1 MRNSKV
7 HWFQTDNG
15 DIHAVVAHRSRVIS
29 PLKLR
34 GVLDAKSIFQ
44 QSLYLSVRDMDVESG
59 EGISIKVIL
68 DTKVS
73 PPKSE
78 NEILDLLP
86 PKIAGKILN
95 VDIVGCH
102 DISEALNETGG
113 VENHD
118 FLSRRLRE
126 MMKNLNE
133 LAPLD
138 STGRKLLMLKARRH
152 LMERDLFPVFEND
165 PALSAQLLNWSR
177 SALYGHATPAKNLQD
192 GVRRVLGIDQ
202 SLILSIGLS
211 IQKSFKIEKG
221 LKKYLDSYIRRS
233 VYVASVAEYVSSE
246 TSVKHDRETIYL
258 SGMLHNFGELVLM
271 QISPTLYR
279 HIVAYMKVNPG
290 HNSEC
295 VQRHILRMTYADI
308 GVVLGEQWEL
318 PAGIL
323 GVMSNGQLS
332 SITDVNSGDDKIIAF
347 SQEWLARNGLIGIR
361 AECDYQGIDDQ
372 LDLSDARIEKLS
384 SRFYSGLDYS
394 NALISSLSS

>member
-7 HWFQTDNG
+7 HWFQTNNG
-15 DIHAVVAHRSRVIS
+15 DIHAVVVHRSRIIS

-34 GVLDAKSIFQ
+34 GVLDAKSVFQ

-68 DTKVS
+68 DSAVS
-73 PPKSE
+73 TPKSE

-86 PKIAGKILN
+86 PKISKKILSVN
-95 VDIVGCH
+95 VVGRH
-102 DISEALNETGG
+102 DISEAFNETSG

-126 MMKNLNE
+126 MMRNLNE

-177 SALYGHATPAKNLQD
+177 SALYCNASPAKNLQD
-192 GVRRVLGIDQ
+192 AVRRVLGIDQ

-221 LKKYLDSYIRRS
+221 LKTYLDSYIRRS

-271 QISPTLYR
+271 QISPALYR
-279 HIVAYMKVNPG
+279 HIVTYLKVNPG
-290 HNSEC
+290 HNSEY

-318 PAGIL
+318 PSGIL
-323 GVMSNGQLS
+323 GVMSNGQLG

-347 SQEWLARNGLIGIR
+347 SQEWLARNDLIGVR
-361 AECDYQGIDDQ
+361 AECDYQGLDSQ
-372 LDLSDARIEKLS
+372 LALSDARIAKLG